1 MQTEAQPTRTR
12 ILNAAREIF
21 SENGFHSASMKA
33 ICKSCAI
40 SPGTLYH
47 HFISKE
53 ALIQAII
60 LQDQER
66 ALARFREPIEGI
78 HFVDYMVESIVSLTH
93 EAFGQR
99 ALVVEIMAEGMRN
112 PQVAAMLKNKHMTI
126 TEFVAQRMRD
136 AQQKGEISPDINT
149 AMTSRLLLDLTYGVL
164 ADLGDIANNFAFAMG
179 ALFLLSYYTDVAGV
193 GAAAAGTMLLL
204 VRVFDAFADVFA
216 GRVVDSVNTRWG
228 KFRPFLL
235 FGTAP
240 LMIFSVLVFWV
251 PTDWSHGS
259 KVVYAYLTYM
269 GLGLCYSLVNI
280 PYGSLATAMTQQPQ
294 SRARLGA
301 ARGIA
306 ASLTFVCLA
315 FLIGPSI
322 KNSSPEEMVSVYH
335 FWTIVLAIAGMV
347 LYFICFKSTRENVVR
362 IVAQPSL
369 KISLQTLK
377 RNRPLFMLC
386 IGALC
391 VLISTFAV
399 SASSLFYVRY
409 VLNDTGLFTVL
420 VLVQNLVGTVASAPL
435 VPGMV
440 ARIGKKNTF
449 LIGALL
455 GTCGYL
461 LFFWVSVWSLPVA
474 LVALAIASIGQ
485 GVTMTVM
492 WALEADT
499 VEYGEYLTG
508 VRIEGL
514 TYSLFSFTRKCGQ
527 AIGGSIPA
535 FILGLSGYIANQVQT
550 PEVIMGIR
558 TSIALVPCGFML
570 LAFVIIW
577 FYPLTDKKFKEIVV
591 EIDNR
596 KKVQQQLISDITN

>member
-1 MQTEAQPTRTR
+1 MNQQLSWRT
-12 ILNAAREIF
+12 
-21 SENGFHSASMKA
+21 
-33 ICKSCAI
+33 
-40 SPGTLYH
+40 
-47 HFISKE
+47 
-53 ALIQAII
+53 
-60 LQDQER
+60 
-66 ALARFREPIEGI
+66 
-78 HFVDYMVESIVSLTH
+78 IVGYS
-93 EAFGQR
+93 
-99 ALVVEIMAEGMRN
+99 
-112 PQVAAMLKNKHMTI
+112 
-126 TEFVAQRMRD
+126 
-136 AQQKGEISPDINT
+136 
-149 AMTSRLLLDLTYGVL
+149 
-164 ADLGDIANNFAFAMG
+164 LGDVANNFAFAMG

-362 IVAQPSL
+362 IV
-369 KISLQTLK
+369 
-377 RNRPLFMLC
+377 
-386 IGALC
+386 ALC

>member
-1 MQTEAQPTRTR
+1 
-12 ILNAAREIF
+12 
-21 SENGFHSASMKA
+21 
-33 ICKSCAI
+33 
-40 SPGTLYH
+40 
-47 HFISKE
+47 
-53 ALIQAII
+53 
-60 LQDQER
+60 
-66 ALARFREPIEGI
+66 
-78 HFVDYMVESIVSLTH
+78 
-93 EAFGQR
+93 
-99 ALVVEIMAEGMRN
+99 
-112 PQVAAMLKNKHMTI
+112 
-126 TEFVAQRMRD
+126 
-136 AQQKGEISPDINT
+136 
-149 AMTSRLLLDLTYGVL
+149 
-164 ADLGDIANNFAFAMG
+164 
-179 ALFLLSYYTDVAGV
+179 
-193 GAAAAGTMLLL
+193 
-204 VRVFDAFADVFA
+204 
-216 GRVVDSVNTRWG
+216 
-228 KFRPFLL
+228 
-235 FGTAP
+235 
-240 LMIFSVLVFWV
+240 
-251 PTDWSHGS
+251 
-259 KVVYAYLTYM
+259 
-269 GLGLCYSLVNI
+269 
-280 PYGSLATAMTQQPQ
+280 MTQQPQ

-596 KKVQQQLISDITN
+596 KKMQQQLISDITN

>member
-1 MQTEAQPTRTR
+1 MNQQLSWRT
-12 ILNAAREIF
+12 
-21 SENGFHSASMKA
+21 
-33 ICKSCAI
+33 
-40 SPGTLYH
+40 
-47 HFISKE
+47 
-53 ALIQAII
+53 
-60 LQDQER
+60 
-66 ALARFREPIEGI
+66 
-78 HFVDYMVESIVSLTH
+78 IVGYS
-93 EAFGQR
+93 
-99 ALVVEIMAEGMRN
+99 
-112 PQVAAMLKNKHMTI
+112 
-126 TEFVAQRMRD
+126 
-136 AQQKGEISPDINT
+136 
-149 AMTSRLLLDLTYGVL
+149 
-164 ADLGDIANNFAFAMG
+164 LGDVANNFAFAMG

-240 LMIFSVLVFWV
+240 LMIFSV
-251 PTDWSHGS
+251 
-259 KVVYAYLTYM
+259 
-269 GLGLCYSLVNI
+269 
-280 PYGSLATAMTQQPQ
+280 
-294 SRARLGA
+294 
-301 ARGIA
+301 
-306 ASLTFVCLA
+306 
-315 FLIGPSI
+315 
-322 KNSSPEEMVSVYH
+322 
-335 FWTIVLAIAGMV
+335 
-347 LYFICFKSTRENVVR
+347 
-362 IVAQPSL
+362 
-369 KISLQTLK
+369 
-377 RNRPLFMLC
+377 
-386 IGALC
+386 
-391 VLISTFAV
+391 
-399 SASSLFYVRY
+399 
-409 VLNDTGLFTVL
+409 
-420 VLVQNLVGTVASAPL
+420 
-435 VPGMV
+435 
-440 ARIGKKNTF
+440 
-449 LIGALL
+449 
-455 GTCGYL
+455 

>member
-1 MQTEAQPTRTR
+1 MNQQLSWRT
-12 ILNAAREIF
+12 
-21 SENGFHSASMKA
+21 
-33 ICKSCAI
+33 
-40 SPGTLYH
+40 
-47 HFISKE
+47 
-53 ALIQAII
+53 
-60 LQDQER
+60 
-66 ALARFREPIEGI
+66 
-78 HFVDYMVESIVSLTH
+78 IVGYS
-93 EAFGQR
+93 
-99 ALVVEIMAEGMRN
+99 
-112 PQVAAMLKNKHMTI
+112 
-126 TEFVAQRMRD
+126 
-136 AQQKGEISPDINT
+136 
-149 AMTSRLLLDLTYGVL
+149 
-164 ADLGDIANNFAFAMG
+164 LGDVANNFAFAMG

-369 KISLQTLK
+369 NISLQTLK
-377 RNRPLFMLC
+377 QNRPLFMLC

-409 VLNDTGLFTVL
+409 VLNDTGLFTV
-420 VLVQNLVGTVASAPL
+420 
-435 VPGMV
+435 
-440 ARIGKKNTF
+440 
-449 LIGALL
+449 L

>member
-1 MQTEAQPTRTR
+1 MNQQLSWRT
-12 ILNAAREIF
+12 
-21 SENGFHSASMKA
+21 
-33 ICKSCAI
+33 
-40 SPGTLYH
+40 
-47 HFISKE
+47 
-53 ALIQAII
+53 
-60 LQDQER
+60 
-66 ALARFREPIEGI
+66 
-78 HFVDYMVESIVSLTH
+78 IVGYS
-93 EAFGQR
+93 
-99 ALVVEIMAEGMRN
+99 
-112 PQVAAMLKNKHMTI
+112 
-126 TEFVAQRMRD
+126 
-136 AQQKGEISPDINT
+136 
-149 AMTSRLLLDLTYGVL
+149 
-164 ADLGDIANNFAFAMG
+164 LGDVANNFAFAMG

-251 PTDWSHGS
+251 PTDWSHSS

-269 GLGLCYSLVNI
+269 GLGL
-280 PYGSLATAMTQQPQ
+280 
-294 SRARLGA
+294 
-301 ARGIA
+301 A

>member
-1 MQTEAQPTRTR
+1 
-12 ILNAAREIF
+12 
-21 SENGFHSASMKA
+21 
-33 ICKSCAI
+33 
-40 SPGTLYH
+40 
-47 HFISKE
+47 
-53 ALIQAII
+53 
-60 LQDQER
+60 
-66 ALARFREPIEGI
+66 
-78 HFVDYMVESIVSLTH
+78 
-93 EAFGQR
+93 
-99 ALVVEIMAEGMRN
+99 MR
-112 PQVAAMLKNKHMTI
+112 VGGNK
-126 TEFVAQRMRD
+126 
-136 AQQKGEISPDINT
+136 
-149 AMTSRLLLDLTYGVL
+149 
-164 ADLGDIANNFAFAMG
+164 
-179 ALFLLSYYTDVAGV
+179 
-193 GAAAAGTMLLL
+193 LLL

-251 PTDWSHGS
+251 PTDWSHSS